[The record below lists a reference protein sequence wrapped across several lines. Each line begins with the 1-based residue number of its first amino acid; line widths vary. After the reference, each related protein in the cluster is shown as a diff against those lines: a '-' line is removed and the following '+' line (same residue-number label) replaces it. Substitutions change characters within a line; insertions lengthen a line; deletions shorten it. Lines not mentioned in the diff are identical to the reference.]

1 MNTACSNQNS
11 LEFICHFIAD
21 EIRADKLVPS
31 DILSLATG
39 LIEMT
44 ICDLANKDC
53 AKEATSKIT
62 TIICQTIKDNR
73 KA

>member
-1 MNTACSNQNS
+1 MNTVCSNQS
-11 LEFICHFIAD
+11 SIEFICHFIAD

-44 ICDLANKDC
+44 ICDITNEDC

-62 TIICQTIKDNR
+62 SIICQTIKNNR

>member
-1 MNTACSNQNS
+1 MNTVCSKQNS
-11 LEFICHFIAD
+11 LEFICNFIAD
-21 EIRADKLVPS
+21 EIRADKLVPT

-44 ICDLANKDC
+44 ICDITNEDC

-62 TIICQTIKDNR
+62 SIVCQTIKDNR